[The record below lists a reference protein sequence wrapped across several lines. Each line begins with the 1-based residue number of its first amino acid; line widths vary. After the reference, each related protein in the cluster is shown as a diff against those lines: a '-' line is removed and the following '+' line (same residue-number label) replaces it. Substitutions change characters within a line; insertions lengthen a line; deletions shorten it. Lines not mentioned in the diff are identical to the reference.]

1 MRNGRGPGALR
12 FTVITATYNR
22 AHLLPDLYRSLAR
35 QSYGP
40 PEWVVVDDGSTDR
53 TGDVV
58 DELSR
63 EGSVPVRYIRQ
74 VNAGMVAALNTALAA
89 LPESDFTVKVDDDD
103 YLGPDALE
111 HVVRIWGELSPE
123 ERLDICCIAGLYTHE
138 DGRVVGDRFPRDYLI
153 SDYLRCRLEGGV
165 SGDKCEVY
173 RTLLLK
179 QFRYPLLGDE
189 RRMPTSYIDLKMGQL
204 YRTLYVN
211 VPFGVQRN
219 QEEGLTRQ
227 SVRIRIRS
235 PHTSAFYYNELLAQ
249 PIRSPRVFLRAA
261 LNYLR
266 FALHTGASLRRI
278 LGAANRQ
285 GLLVLLPI
293 AYLMVLVDGVRH
305 ES

>member
-1 MRNGRGPGALR
+1 MTNSPGRGELR

-22 AHLLPDLYRSLAR
+22 AHLLPDLYVSLAR

-58 DELSR
+58 SELSR
-63 EGSVPVRYIRQ
+63 EGSVAVRYIRQ
-74 VNAGMVAALNTALAA
+74 ANAGMVAALNTALGA
-89 LPESDFTVKVDDDD
+89 LPQSDFTVKVDDDD
-103 YLGPDALE
+103 YLNPDALE
-111 HVVRIWGELSPE
+111 RVARIWNGLSPRD
-123 ERLDICCIAGLYTHE
+123 RLDICCIAGLYTYE
-138 DGRVVGDRFPRDYLI
+138 DGRVVGDRFPGDYYV

-179 QFRYPLLGDE
+179 QFRYPLLNEE

-211 VPFGVQRN
+211 QLFGVQRN
-219 QEEGLTRQ
+219 QEQGLTLQ
-227 SVRIRIRS
+227 SVRIRTRS

-266 FALHTGASLRRI
+266 FALHTGAPLRRI
-278 LGAANRQ
+278 LKAANRR

-293 AYLMVLVDGVRH
+293 AYLMVLVDGVRR